1 MGLGCNKK
9 FEMANK
15 NNANNMSE
23 NIVASNPKNI
33 ILTTGIYDLIKDYIR
48 RRKVTPAEE
57 AVLTS
62 QLKNAEQVLRKDLPE
77 DIITVDT
84 RVTIKN
90 HNTSEEKTYVFVG
103 PDKAKKK
110 NNTESIL
117 SKIGLALVGCKE
129 GDTVNWVLDGAQSE
143 VEVLSVKRLS

>member
-1 MGLGCNKK
+1 ML
-9 FEMANK
+9 
-15 NNANNMSE
+15 E
-23 NIVASNPKNI
+23 NIVASNPKSI

-48 RRKVTPAEE
+48 RRKVTTAEE

-77 DIITVDT
+77 DIVTVDT

-90 HNTSEEKTYVFVG
+90 HNTNEEKTYVFVG
-103 PDKAKKK
+103 PDKAKRK

-129 GDTVNWVLDGAQSE
+129 GDTINWVLDGVHSE